1 MAGDNLT
8 VLSFG
13 AVVAFLMM
21 IPLVNWFVMPAA
33 VIGATRLRL
42 ERLGQ
47 PGNVGGFGYAEGDT
61 HRQRLADGSTEHSGR

>member
-1 MAGDNLT
+1 MRPQAPRAQGEGT
-8 VLSFG
+8 
-13 AVVAFLMM
+13 A
-21 IPLVNWFVMPAA
+21 AA